1 MKSITRS
8 TGARVVAA
16 LSLALLLGVREARA
30 VKVDFLW
37 VIDNSPSMTDK
48 QAVLSMA
55 ATNIA
60 DELAHATCP
69 IDWRMAVTYTDLY
82 VPASSNDVCSG
93 APGPGRRVL
102 CPFTKDIDVFRN
114 GTAQCAYVKAGDCGS
129 NTERGF
135 SSAAIAINDLL
146 GGTGCQ
152 PVPSTDCALR
162 PDARLVTVFFTDT
175 GEQTTSSAPGEPD
188 DSVASWARYFGDY
201 DLLTPGT
208 QPSQV
213 HGLLCPLRPT
223 PANPSPCGDKLADPT
238 LFDRYS
244 EVIAQLGGTEGSIND
259 QATLPDSIKSIVD
272 AAILGACCGDGV
284 VEPGEQCDDG
294 NLVDGDCCSSSCQFE
309 PSTTTCRPAA
319 GPCDVAEFCTGT
331 SGTCPADSFKPDTF
345 ECRGATGSCDVA
357 ELCTGTSATCPTD
370 AFQPAT
376 AECRPAAGACDAA
389 EFCTGTSGLCPADA
403 KSTAVCRAAAGG
415 CDVAE
420 SCDGVSNDCPAD
432 GLKASTVKCR
442 ASAGPCDQ
450 SEFCTGTS
458 ATCPADT
465 FKPATTKCRAA
476 AGACDV
482 AEFCT
487 GTEAACPADVKST
500 AICRAAAGD
509 CDVAESCDGVS
520 NDCPADVLEPAG
532 TECRPAAGDCD
543 VPEVCTGAST
553 TCPSDAMK
561 PAGTECRAAAG
572 ECDLAE
578 SCSGTSPTCPADQKR
593 TDECRPSTGACDAA
607 ERCDGASDTCP
618 ADALTADG
626 AACDDGNLCTQGD
639 TCQAGQCQGG
649 TPVTCSASDQCHD
662 PGVCNPATGLCSNPP
677 TQDGTPCDDGN
688 ACSEHE
694 SCRQGRCIGGTAVSC
709 SDGDACTVD
718 TCNPTTGC
726 VHRHFEGMAALDCFC
741 GTGIPQASCT
751 NERVPACV
759 PKHFMRA
766 CRLITRAH
774 EAKPKKAH
782 RLMLRAQ
789 TVFTKGSRLA
799 QRANRR
805 GRISTTCTASI
816 TGSFDDAAG
825 RLEEILTAP

>member
-1 MKSITRS
+1 MESSLRS

-16 LSLALLLGVREARA
+16 LSLALLLGGREARA

-244 EVIAQLGGTEGSIND
+244 NVIAELGGTEGSIAD
-259 QATLPDSIKSIVD
+259 QAHLPDAIKSIVD
-272 AAILGACCGDGV
+272 AAIAGACCGDGV
-284 VEPGEQCDDG
+284 VEAGEECDDG

-319 GPCDVAEFCTGT
+319 GPCDVAEFCTGR
-331 SGTCPADSFKPDTF
+331 SGTCPADTFQPATF
-345 ECRGATGSCDVA
+345 ECRGATGSCDAA
-357 ELCTGTSATCPTD
+357 ELCTGTSATCPAD

-376 AECRPAAGACDAA
+376 VECRLAAGACDAA

-432 GLKASTVKCR
+432 GYKASTVKCR
-442 ASAGPCDQ
+442 PSAGPCDQ
-450 SEFCTGTS
+450 SEFCTGTG
-458 ATCPADT
+458 ATCPADAC
-465 FKPATTKCRAA
+465 KPAPTKCRAA

-487 GTEAACPADVKST
+487 GTEAACPADAKST
-500 AICRAAAGD
+500 AICRPAAGD

-520 NDCPADVLEPAG
+520 NDCPADVLESAG

-543 VPEVCTGAST
+543 VPQVCT
-553 TCPSDAMK
+553 
-561 PAGTECRAAAG
+561 
-572 ECDLAE
+572 
-578 SCSGTSPTCPADQKR
+578 GTSPTCPADQKR
-593 TDECRPSTGACDAA
+593 TDECRPSTGPCDPA
-607 ERCDGASDTCP
+607 ERCDGSADTCP
-618 ADALTADG
+618 ADALSADG
-626 AACDDGNLCTQGD
+626 AACDDGDLCTQGD

-662 PGVCNPATGLCSNPP
+662 AGVCDPATGLCSNPP

-688 ACSEHE
+688 ACTEHE
-694 SCRQGRCIGGTAVSC
+694 SCRQGRCSGGGAADC
-709 SDGDACTVD
+709 RDGEACTVD
-718 TCNPTTGC
+718 PCNPAAGC

-741 GTGIPQASCT
+741 RTGMPQASCT
-751 NERVPACV
+751 GERVPACV

-766 CRLITRAH
+766 CRLIARAH
-774 EAKPKKAH
+774 DAKPKKAH

-816 TGSFDDAAG
+816 TGPFDDAAG

>member
-1 MKSITRS
+1 
-8 TGARVVAA
+8 
-16 LSLALLLGVREARA
+16 
-30 VKVDFLW
+30 
-37 VIDNSPSMTDK
+37 
-48 QAVLSMA
+48 
-55 ATNIA
+55 
-60 DELAHATCP
+60 
-69 IDWRMAVTYTDLY
+69 
-82 VPASSNDVCSG
+82 
-93 APGPGRRVL
+93 
-102 CPFTKDIDVFRN
+102 
-114 GTAQCAYVKAGDCGS
+114 
-129 NTERGF
+129 
-135 SSAAIAINDLL
+135 
-146 GGTGCQ
+146 
-152 PVPSTDCALR
+152 
-162 PDARLVTVFFTDT
+162 
-175 GEQTTSSAPGEPD
+175 
-188 DSVASWARYFGDY
+188 
-201 DLLTPGT
+201 
-208 QPSQV
+208 
-213 HGLLCPLRPT
+213 
-223 PANPSPCGDKLADPT
+223 
-238 LFDRYS
+238 
-244 EVIAQLGGTEGSIND
+244 
-259 QATLPDSIKSIVD
+259 
-272 AAILGACCGDGV
+272 
-284 VEPGEQCDDG
+284 
-294 NLVDGDCCSSSCQFE
+294 
-309 PSTTTCRPAA
+309 
-319 GPCDVAEFCTGT
+319 
-331 SGTCPADSFKPDTF
+331 
-345 ECRGATGSCDVA
+345 
-357 ELCTGTSATCPTD
+357 
-370 AFQPAT
+370 
-376 AECRPAAGACDAA
+376 
-389 EFCTGTSGLCPADA
+389 
-403 KSTAVCRAAAGG
+403 
-415 CDVAE
+415 
-420 SCDGVSNDCPAD
+420 
-432 GLKASTVKCR
+432 
-442 ASAGPCDQ
+442 
-450 SEFCTGTS
+450 
-458 ATCPADT
+458 
-465 FKPATTKCRAA
+465 
-476 AGACDV
+476 
-482 AEFCT
+482 T

-649 TPVTCSASDQCHD
+649 TPVTCS
-662 PGVCNPATGLCSNPP
+662 
-677 TQDGTPCDDGN
+677 
-688 ACSEHE
+688 
-694 SCRQGRCIGGTAVSC
+694 
-709 SDGDACTVD
+709 
-718 TCNPTTGC
+718 PTTGC